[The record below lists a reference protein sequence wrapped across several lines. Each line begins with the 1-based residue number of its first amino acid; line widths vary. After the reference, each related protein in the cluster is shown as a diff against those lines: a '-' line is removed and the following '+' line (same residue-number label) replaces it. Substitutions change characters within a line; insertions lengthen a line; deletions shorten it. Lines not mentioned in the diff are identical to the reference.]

1 MPTHVTRRRF
11 LRAAGVSL
19 ALPWLERFAQ
29 AAPARPPR
37 RMVCVCAPLGL
48 HPPCFFPQKAGKE
61 YELTPYLEI
70 LKDLRDDFTVI
81 SGLSHPDLGPSHDS
95 LFSFLTAAPH
105 PELRAGFRNMI
116 SLDQF
121 AAERIGGETRFPS
134 LTLADE
140 GFSLSWTRSGAIVP
154 SDCWPSSVFARLF
167 LEGRPDEKE
176 AQARRLRDGQSIL
189 DAVRDQARTM
199 QSGLGADDRDKLEEY
214 FTSVRELEQRLAR
227 AEEWSKRPKPK
238 VDAKPPQNITNPADI
253 IGRTR
258 LMFDLIHLAVQTDS
272 TRLVTMLLAGTS
284 LVPTIAGVSLGHH
297 DLSHHGQ
304 DPNKIEQL
312 KKVELETMKA
322 VRDLLSKL
330 KQTKEDGASLLDRT
344 MVFFG
349 SNLGAG
355 STHSTRNLPVLLAGG
370 GFRHGRHLAFDPAK
384 PPPLCNLYVTMLQRL
399 GIKADRFG
407 SSTGTLTG
415 LDTLS

>member
-1 MPTHVTRRRF
+1 MKLNRRHF

-29 AAPARPPR
+29 AAPARLPR
-37 RMVCVCAPLGL
+37 RVVCVCAPLGL
-48 HPPCFFPQKAGKE
+48 HPPCFFPQIAGE
-61 YELTPYLEI
+61 DYQLTPYLEV
-70 LKDLRDDFTVI
+70 LKDFRDDFTVI
-81 SGLSHPDLGPSHDS
+81 SGLSHPDIGPSHDS
-95 LFSFLTAAPH
+95 LLSFLTAAPH
-105 PELRAGFRNMI
+105 PELRAGFRNTI

-134 LTLADE
+134 LALADE

-176 AQARRLRDGQSIL
+176 AQARRVRDGQSIL
-189 DAVRDQARTM
+189 DSVRDQSRTM

-214 FTSVRELEQRLAR
+214 FTSVRELERRLAR
-227 AEEWSKRPKPK
+227 AEEWSKRPKPR
-238 VDAKPPQNITNPADI
+238 VDAAPPRNITNPADI

-272 TRLVTMLLAGTS
+272 TRLITMLLAGTS

-322 VRDLLSKL
+322 VRDLLARL

-370 GFRHGRHLAFDPAK
+370 GFRHGRHLAFDRAK
-384 PPPLCNLYVTMLQRL
+384 PPSLCNLYVTMLQRL
-399 GIKADRFG
+399 GIATDRFG

-415 LDTLS
+415 LDGPR